1 MENNSEKHVML
12 SYSHECKAIVKI
24 VYEMFKKENIP
35 VWFDDRAIDDNR
47 DDRYVLLFCMFTEL
61 LSSSSHKIL
70 E

>member
-12 SYSHECKAIVKI
+12 SYSHESKAIVKI

-35 VWFDDRAIDDNR
+35 VWFNDRAIDDNR
-47 DDRYVLLFCMFTEL
+47 DDRYVLLFYIFTEL
-61 LSSSSHKIL
+61 LNNSLNKVL